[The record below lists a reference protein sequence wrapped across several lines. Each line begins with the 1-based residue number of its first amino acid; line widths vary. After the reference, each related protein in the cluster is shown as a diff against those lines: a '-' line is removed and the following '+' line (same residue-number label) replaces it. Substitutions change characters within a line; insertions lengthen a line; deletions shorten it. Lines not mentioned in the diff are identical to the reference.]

1 MKIKNVD
8 KESERKYMSKTNVV
22 ILGAGYAGLRA
33 LRSLQSKRLDIDIT
47 LVNKNEYHYEATYL
61 HEVASGAH
69 AAERISYPIK
79 DVVTPKRTTF
89 IQDTVVVVNKDEKT
103 VELEKNGT
111 IAFDYLILALGFES
125 ESFGIKGVDEFGLPM
140 VDIETSKAVDVHLRK
155 QFAKY
160 NETKD
165 ESYLSIVVCGAGFTS
180 IEYIGE
186 LTLQM
191 PKLVK
196 QYNVPA
202 EKIQITCI
210 EAMSKL
216 LPMFDKELSDYGIK
230 ILKKRG
236 VNFYVGTPI
245 KELTEDTVIYEEA
258 GELKSVKA
266 KTIVWTTGVR
276 GSSIVERSGFEQRRN
291 RVMVENDLTAPGYPE
306 IFIIG
311 DCSAVM
317 DSKTNR
323 PFPPTAQIA
332 LKQGV
337 CAADNLEAKLK
348 GTAIK
353 PFTFTSLGTV
363 CSIGNTEAIGEVM
376 GRNLKGY
383 PASVMKKIIGDRSLM
398 MTGGVGITA
407 KKGRFDFFR

>member
-1 MKIKNVD
+1 
-8 KESERKYMSKTNVV
+8 MSKAKVV

-33 LRSLQSKRLDIDIT
+33 LKSLQNKRLDVEIT
-47 LVNKNEYHYEATYL
+47 LVNKNDYHYESTYL

-69 AAERISYPIK
+69 EPERISYKIM
-79 DVVTPKRTTF
+79 DVVDTKQTTF

-103 VELEKNGT
+103 VQLEKNGA
-111 IAFDYLILALGFES
+111 IPFDYLIFALGFES

-140 VDIETSKAVDVHLRK
+140 VDIPTSVAVDKQLRE

-165 ESYLSIVVCGAGFTS
+165 ESYLSVVVCGAGFTS
-180 IEYIGE
+180 IEYLGE

-196 QYNVPA
+196 QYNVPVD
-202 EKIQITCI
+202 KIQLICI
-210 EAMSKL
+210 EAMPTL
-216 LPMFDKELSDYGIK
+216 LPMFDAKLSEYGINK
-230 ILKKRG
+230 LKERG
-236 VNFYVGTPI
+236 VKFLIGTPI
-245 KELTEDTVIYEEA
+245 KELKADSVIYEEA

-276 GSSIVERSGFEQRRN
+276 GSSIVAASGFEQRRN
-291 RVMVENDLTAPGYPE
+291 RVMVENDLTAPGYPD

-317 DSKTNR
+317 DNATNR
-323 PFPPTAQIA
+323 PYPPTAQIA
-332 LKQGV
+332 LKQGIA
-337 CAADNLEAKLK
+337 AADNLESKLK

-353 PFTFTSLGTV
+353 PFTFSALGTV

-376 GRNLKGY
+376 GHNLKGY
-383 PASVMKKIIGDRSLM
+383 PASVMKKVIGDRSLM
-398 MTGGVGITA
+398 QTGGMKIVA
-407 KKGRFDFFR
+407 KKGRFDFYR

>member
-1 MKIKNVD
+1 
-8 KESERKYMSKTNVV
+8 MSKAKVV

-33 LRSLQSKRLDIDIT
+33 LKSLQNKRLDVEIT
-47 LVNKNEYHYEATYL
+47 LVNKNDYHYESTYL

-69 AAERISYPIK
+69 EPERISYKIM
-79 DVVTPKRTTF
+79 DVVDTKQTTF

-103 VELEKNGT
+103 VQLEKNGA
-111 IAFDYLILALGFES
+111 IPFDYLIFALGFES

-140 VDIETSKAVDVHLRK
+140 VDIPTSVAVDKHLRE

-165 ESYLSIVVCGAGFTS
+165 ESYLSVVVCGAGFTS
-180 IEYIGE
+180 IEYLGE

-202 EKIQITCI
+202 DKIQLICI
-210 EAMSKL
+210 EAMPTL
-216 LPMFDKELSDYGIK
+216 LPMFDAKLSEYGINK
-230 ILKKRG
+230 LKERG
-236 VNFYVGTPI
+236 VKFLIGTPI
-245 KELTEDTVIYEEA
+245 KELKADSVIYEEA

-276 GSSIVERSGFEQRRN
+276 GSSIVAASGFEQRRN
-291 RVMVENDLTAPGYPE
+291 RVMVENDLTAPGYPD

-317 DSKTNR
+317 DNATNR
-323 PFPPTAQIA
+323 PYPPTAQIA
-332 LKQGV
+332 LKQGIA
-337 CAADNLEAKLK
+337 AADNLESKLK

-353 PFTFTSLGTV
+353 PFTFSALGTV

-376 GRNLKGY
+376 GHNLKGY
-383 PASVMKKIIGDRSLM
+383 PASVMKKVIGDRSLM
-398 MTGGVGITA
+398 QTGGMKIVA
-407 KKGRFDFFR
+407 KKGRFDFYR

>member
-1 MKIKNVD
+1 
-8 KESERKYMSKTNVV
+8 
-22 ILGAGYAGLRA
+22 
-33 LRSLQSKRLDIDIT
+33 
-47 LVNKNEYHYEATYL
+47 
-61 HEVASGAH
+61 
-69 AAERISYPIK
+69 
-79 DVVTPKRTTF
+79 
-89 IQDTVVVVNKDEKT
+89 
-103 VELEKNGT
+103 
-111 IAFDYLILALGFES
+111 
-125 ESFGIKGVDEFGLPM
+125 M
-140 VDIETSKAVDVHLRK
+140 VDIETSKAVDEHLRK
-155 QFAKY
+155 QFEKY

-216 LPMFDKELSDYGIK
+216 LPMFDKELSDYGIE

-236 VNFYVGTPI
+236 VKFFVGTPI
-245 KELTEDTVIYEEA
+245 KELTADTVIYEEA

-337 CAADNLEAKLK
+337 SAANNLEAKLK